1 MRLDQEFKINKMLAD
16 FDGIEYQKP
25 KEGDTLLFDIRNTP
39 IDYSCDYH
47 ALFPLF
53 RKLEALP
60 EMKDYSY
67 WNVVRNLC
75 SEFASPSKLF
85 TWAADMV
92 KFCNSKKN
100 TDANT

>member
-1 MRLDQEFKINKMLAD
+1 MRLDQEFKINKMLAE
-16 FDGIEYQKP
+16 FDGKRYQIP
-25 KEGDTLLFDIRNTP
+25 GEGDTLLFDIRNTP

-60 EMKDYSY
+60 EMKDYLY
-67 WNVVRNLC
+67 WNVVKNLC

-85 TWAADMV
+85 SWAADMV
-92 KFCNSKKN
+92 KYYNKFKTN
-100 TDANT
+100 T